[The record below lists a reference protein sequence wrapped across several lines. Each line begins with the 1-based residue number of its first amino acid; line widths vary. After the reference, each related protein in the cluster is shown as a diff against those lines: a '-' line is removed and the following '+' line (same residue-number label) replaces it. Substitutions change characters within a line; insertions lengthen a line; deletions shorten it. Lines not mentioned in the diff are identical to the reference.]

1 MYEPL
6 QAENFE
12 TCIDNENLCDKFEEE
27 VVDSNLANE
36 DDEATMKTEVGDESN
51 NTDPVIEEDDGNEE
65 VSLDDEVPEPEEDSE
80 TSPEDESFRKTSP
93 ELDTAAAITNILS
106 EIVGDSDSRAVVG
119 R

>member
-1 MYEPL
+1 
-6 QAENFE
+6 
-12 TCIDNENLCDKFEEE
+12 
-27 VVDSNLANE
+27 
-36 DDEATMKTEVGDESN
+36 MKTEVGDESN